1 MEKCAKDEDKFDL
14 GALMTRN
21 TMVCWLTLGF
31 CAPVWAQESDVVEPE
46 VAALQAQLAQAQAS
60 GGANQAEIAA
70 LRSLLDLGTVLVD
83 PFAVMEQRQAAA
95 VALAESP
102 NPKAIGFLNAAARSQ
117 RFGVRNAVIKVAHH
131 WGDAAVPLLAE
142 RVVREAYMPAN
153 QAAALSGL
161 AAVGSDVAGEALFA
175 IATNKDMVSKTI
187 ELARA
192 TLETHFAE
200 FLKTKGGAPQSV
212 GDLGGMVMGVGAS
225 AITGGVLLNAVGT
238 WGQTDAGQVVGAL
251 GGAAIGAGTSYFYL
265 QDNPISQG
273 QGLRYSSNVAWGL
286 IGSGLVNDTLSLDS
300 DNMDALVRVIGAS
313 GGAYSGFKAMAGNPN
328 FGNVWETNA
337 TGVMGMILAGT
348 IYELATQG
356 DHSEPSAAILVGAS
370 AGLGIGTLVQDAWE
384 PSANQAAF
392 AGVIGAESLAI
403 GVMAEPLFGL
413 DEEWTDDLAPLT
425 GQLGFV
431 GGLVGAHHLDPSL
444 NTSAL
449 MANYALLGHLAG
461 SSVGDFAPKYRGSD
475 AHARVIM
482 GAGVLG
488 MVGGGLAS
496 RTLEP
501 SVGDLGA
508 TALGGFVASVNTGAI
523 GVKLMSEDIVSG
535 DTMGGVLKLVFTGV
549 SGGLLATSGS
559 RSLDPDLTLF
569 MATGA
574 GWGAYYG
581 SLTQLVIP
589 QDLDIE
595 DAALVTTGL
604 MDLGIAGAAYYGSK
618 DGGIDPKD
626 TFLPQLFG
634 VAGGTLGSLTVM
646 LANSDEQLIAG
657 GALIGSTVGLGAG
670 AVLAPKLK
678 KKRGAK
684 AAASGL
690 KRGVDLPGDWMVM
703 ALPSVNPD
711 GTIGGS
717 FQVQGLG
724 W

>member
-1 MEKCAKDEDKFDL
+1 MI
-14 GALMTRN
+14 RN
-21 TMVCWLTLGF
+21 TMVCWLSLGF
-31 CAPVWAQESDVVEPE
+31 TAPVWAQDTEPVAPE
-46 VAALQAQLAQAQAS
+46 VAAIQAQIAEAELA
-60 GGANQAEIAA
+60 GRANQEELQA
-70 LRSLLDLGTVLVD
+70 LRSLLDQGALLVN
-83 PFAVMEQRQAAA
+83 PYVGLEQRRAAA
-95 VALAESP
+95 EALASAP
-102 NPKAIGFLNAAARSQ
+102 DPKAIAFLNAAARSKL
-117 RFGVRNAVIKVAHH
+117 FGVRNAVIKVAHK

-142 RVVREAYMPAN
+142 RVVREAYSPAN
-153 QAAALSGL
+153 QSAALAGL
-161 AAVGSDVAGEALFA
+161 AAVGSDVAGEALYS
-175 IATNKDMVSKTI
+175 IATDQKMNSKTI
-187 ELARA
+187 EAARG

-200 FLKTKGGAPQSV
+200 FLKTKGGAPKAV
-212 GDLGGMVMGVGAS
+212 GDFGGMAMGVGAS
-225 AITGGVLLNAVGT
+225 AVTGGVLLNAVGT
-238 WGQTDAGQVVGAL
+238 WGKTEAGRTVGAL

-286 IGSGLVNDTLSLDS
+286 IGSGLVNEALDVDS
-300 DNMDALVRVIGAS
+300 DNMRALVRVMGAS
-313 GGAYSGFKAMAGNPN
+313 GGAYSGFKAMDGNPN

-337 TGVMGMILAGT
+337 TGVMGMIMGLSV
-348 IYELATQG
+348 YELATQG
-356 DHSEPSAAILVGAS
+356 DYYDPSAAVLVGAS

-384 PSANQAAF
+384 PSVNQAAF
-392 AGVIGAESLAI
+392 AGVIGAETLAI
-403 GVMAEPLFGL
+403 GGMADSLFGI
-413 DEEWTDDLAPLT
+413 DEEWVYDLPPLT

-449 MANYALLGHLAG
+449 MGSYALLGHLAG
-461 SSVGDFAPKYRGSD
+461 SSVGDFAPKYRWSD
-475 AHARVIM
+475 THARVTM

-501 SVGDLGA
+501 SAGDLGA
-508 TALGGFVASVNTGAI
+508 TALGGFVASANTGAI
-523 GVKLMSEDIVSG
+523 GIKLLSEDIVSG
-535 DTMGGVLKLVFTGV
+535 DTLGGTLKLVFTGV
-549 SGGLLATSGS
+549 TGGLLATSDS
-559 RSLDPDLTLF
+559 LNLDPDLTLF

-589 QDLDIE
+589 QDLDFE
-595 DAALVTTGL
+595 DALLVTTGL
-604 MDLGIAGAAYYGSK
+604 MDLGIAGTFYYGSK
-618 DGGIDPKD
+618 EGGIDPKD

-670 AVLAPKLK
+670 AVLAPKLN

-684 AAASGL
+684 AAATGL
-690 KRGVDLPGDWMVM
+690 KRGFDLPGDWTVM

-711 GTIGGS
+711 GSMGGS

>member
-1 MEKCAKDEDKFDL
+1 
-14 GALMTRN
+14 
-21 TMVCWLTLGF
+21 MVCWLALGF
-31 CAPVWAQESDVVEPE
+31 TTPVWAQDTEPVAPE
-46 VAALQAQLAQAQAS
+46 VAELE
-60 GGANQAEIAA
+60 AEILDAEVSGAADAEELAA
-70 LRSLLDLGTVLVD
+70 LRTLLEQGALLVNPYGSL
-83 PFAVMEQRQAAA
+83 EQRQAAA
-95 VALAESP
+95 EALAVDP
-102 NPKAIGFLNAAARSQ
+102 APKAIAFLNAAARSKL
-117 RFGVRNAVIKVAHH
+117 FGVRNAVIKVAPK
-131 WGDAAVPLLAE
+131 WGDAAIPLLAE
-142 RVVREAYMPAN
+142 RVVRDGFNPAN
-153 QAAALSGL
+153 QSAALAGL
-161 AAVGSDVAGEALFA
+161 AEVGSNAAGEALFA
-175 IATNKDMVSKTI
+175 IATDQNTNSKTI
-187 ELARA
+187 EAARS

-200 FLKTKGGAPQSV
+200 FLKSKGGAPKAV
-212 GDLGGMVMGVGAS
+212 GDFSGMVMGVGAS

-238 WGQTDAGQVVGAL
+238 WGKTDAGQVVGSL

-313 GGAYSGFKAMAGNPN
+313 GGAYSGFKAMDGNPN
-328 FGNVWETNA
+328 YGNVWETNA
-337 TGVMGMILAGT
+337 TGVMGMIMGLSV
-348 IYELATQG
+348 YELANQG
-356 DHSEPSAAILVGAS
+356 DYYDPSAAVLVGAS

-384 PSANQAAF
+384 PSVNQAAF

-403 GVMAEPLFGL
+403 GAMAEPLFGL
-413 DEEWTDDLAPLT
+413 HQEWTDDLAPLS

-449 MANYALLGHLAG
+449 MANYALMGHLAG
-461 SSVGDFAPKYRGSD
+461 SVVGDFAPKYRGSD
-475 AHARVIM
+475 AEARVIM
-482 GAGVLG
+482 GAGALG
-488 MVGGGLAS
+488 MVGGGMAS

-508 TALGGFVASVNTGAI
+508 TALGGFVASANTGAV
-523 GVKLMSEDIVSG
+523 GLKLMSEDIVSE

-589 QDLDIE
+589 QDLDPE
-595 DAALVTTGL
+595 DAVLVTTGL
-604 MDLGIAGAAYYGSK
+604 MDLGIAGTAYYGLK

-634 VAGGTLGSLTVM
+634 VAGGTLGSLAVM
-646 LANSDEQLIAG
+646 LANTDEQLIAG

-670 AVLAPKLK
+670 AVMAPKLN
-678 KKRGAK
+678 KKRDARANATK
-684 AAASGL
+684 L
-690 KRGVDLPGDWMVM
+690 KRGFDIPGDWTVM

-711 GTIGGS
+711 GTMGGT

>member
-1 MEKCAKDEDKFDL
+1 
-14 GALMTRN
+14 
-21 TMVCWLTLGF
+21 MVCWLALGF
-31 CAPVWAQESDVVEPE
+31 TAPVWAQDTEPVAPE
-46 VAALQAQLAQAQAS
+46 VAELE
-60 GGANQAEIAA
+60 AEILDAEVSGAADAEELAA
-70 LRSLLDLGTVLVD
+70 LRTLLEQGALLVNPYGSL
-83 PFAVMEQRQAAA
+83 EQRQAAA
-95 VALAESP
+95 EALAVDP
-102 NPKAIGFLNAAARSQ
+102 APKAIAFLNAAARS
-117 RFGVRNAVIKVAHH
+117 RMFGIRNSVIKVAHK

-142 RVVREAYMPAN
+142 RVVRDAYAPAN
-153 QAAALSGL
+153 QAAALAGL
-161 AAVGSDVAGEALFA
+161 AAVGSDVAGEALYS
-175 IATNKDMVSKTI
+175 IATDQNTNSKTI
-187 ELARA
+187 EAARS

-200 FLKTKGGAPQSV
+200 FLKSKGGAPKAV
-212 GDLGGMVMGVGAS
+212 GDFSGMAMGVGAS

-238 WGQTDAGQVVGAL
+238 WGKTDAGQVVGSL

-328 FGNVWETNA
+328 YGNVWETNA
-337 TGVMGMILAGT
+337 TGVMGMVMGLSV
-348 IYELATQG
+348 YELANQG
-356 DHSEPSAAILVGAS
+356 DYYDPSATVLVGAS

-384 PSANQAAF
+384 PSVNQAAF

-403 GVMAEPLFGL
+403 GAMAEPLFGL
-413 DEEWTDDLAPLT
+413 HQEWTDDLAPLT

-449 MANYALLGHLAG
+449 MGSYALLGHLAG
-461 SSVGDFAPKYRGSD
+461 SVVGDFAPKYRRSN
-475 AHARVIM
+475 AEARVIM
-482 GAGVLG
+482 GAGALG
-488 MVGGGLAS
+488 MVGGGMAS

-508 TALGGFVASVNTGAI
+508 TALGGFVASANTGAV
-523 GVKLMSEDIVSG
+523 GVKLMSEDIVSE

-549 SGGLLATSGS
+549 TGGLLATSGS

-589 QDLDIE
+589 QDLEIE
-595 DAALVTTGL
+595 DAVLVTTGL
-604 MDLGIAGAAYYGSK
+604 MDLGIAGTAYYGLK

-634 VAGGTLGSLTVM
+634 VAGGTLGSLAVM
-646 LANSDEQLIAG
+646 LANTDEQLIAG

-670 AVLAPKLK
+670 AVMAPKLN
-678 KKRGAK
+678 KKRDARANATK
-684 AAASGL
+684 L
-690 KRGVDLPGDWMVM
+690 KRGFDIPGDWTVM

-711 GTIGGS
+711 GTMGGT